1 MNILFKIFIFTG
13 LFFGTLSAQNDLFD
27 SILKSDSNSS
37 TEVVRDEVQSANGQ
51 LELTIK
57 NAPKKIF
64 KGQKFSI
71 SLNAYISNENFD
83 AIVTEFSNQENIQ
96 ILNQESSWVLK
107 ETGLYSNT
115 YYFVATN
122 EMYQM
127 PTISMKLFN
136 LDSLYATSTIT
147 PERIKFVDIGSKPSH
162 FSNLICDDLKI
173 TSVKTKE
180 FDAKNNITVIDIK
193 TVNGNL
199 YDFRIKN
206 AVDQGI
212 DNIKENNEISE
223 MTYFI
228 ILPKGSDE
236 LEFDYLN
243 SSENSYKKIIIP
255 LSVTDDSVST
265 QTDLNP
271 KDSSFYFYKIYLY
284 IFIIVFLIAFF
295 LYKRKRFAIYLVVLP
310 LYLLYDLTLNND
322 SGILQKDANIYILPT
337 ENSTIFKTVEQ
348 DVKVEIINKHQDF
361 VKVLFADRQIGWAKK
376 DDIK

>member
-1 MNILFKIFIFTG
+1 MSSLLKIFIFIG

-27 SILKSDSNSS
+27 SILKSDTNSS
-37 TEVVRDEVQSANGQ
+37 RDDSQSKVESSSGQ
-51 LELTIK
+51 LELSIR
-57 NAPKKIF
+57 NIPKKIF

-71 SLNAYISNENFD
+71 SLNAYIANENFD
-83 AIVTEFSNQENIQ
+83 AIQTEFLNQENIE
-96 ILNQESSWVLK
+96 ILNKESSWVLK

-122 EMYQM
+122 EIYRM

-136 LDSLYATSTIT
+136 SGALYASASIS
-147 PERIKFVDIGSKPSH
+147 PERIKFVDIGPKPSF

-180 FDAKNNITVIDIK
+180 FDEKNNITVIDVK

-199 YDFRIKN
+199 YDFRVKN
-206 AVDQGI
+206 AIDQGI

-223 MTYFI
+223 MTYFV
-228 ILPKGSDE
+228 ILPKGTAE

-243 SSENSYKKIIIP
+243 STENSYKKIIIP
-255 LSVTDDSVST
+255 LSVTDDAVST

-322 SGILQKDANIYILPT
+322 SGILKKDANIYILPT
-337 ENSTIFKTVEQ
+337 QNSTVFKTVDE

-361 VKVLFADRQIGWAKK
+361 VKVLFPDRQIGWAQKH
-376 DDIK
+376 DIK